1 MRKLKTFFG
10 FTAKIAF
17 LLLLVTAL
25 AGTSIAANLVGE
37 AAGSLPA
44 WNKQSFQAKPSATLL
59 YDCRGQVITELH
71 GKINRIPVKLE
82 QLPQVMQDA
91 IVSTEDERFYDHRGI
106 DYWGLGRALLN
117 DFQGR
122 SQEGASTITQQLV
135 KNVLLSPEKS
145 LSRKIR
151 EAILARQ
158 VETAFS
164 KREILETYLN
174 LIYFGEGAYGVEAA
188 SQTYF
193 GKPCSELTLPEA
205 ALLAGLPK
213 NPSRYSPFAD
223 AREARERRNTVLQV
237 MCRNG
242 YISQR
247 ELQAGQGA
255 PLPEKRNAR
264 QDSYPYPYFLDHVID
279 ELINKYGFSQEQV
292 YDGGLRVYTTLDP
305 QVQQALE
312 EVYNDP
318 ANFPPSSGTRL
329 PESAMVIL
337 QQSSGEVKGLVG
349 GRSHVVRR
357 GYNRATMLKRQPG
370 STFKP
375 LVVYAPAIELGYGPA
390 TVLDDKVE
398 VYGKDS
404 YAYAPE
410 NMGSFTRGRISMRTA
425 LNNSVNTYAVKL
437 LKMIGVNQ
445 GYDFGKRLGLLSLN
459 SQDKVLGLALGGT
472 TQGLS
477 PLELASAYAPLA
489 NRGIKVQTHSIT
501 RVLDS
506 QAKVLA
512 EEKPVGRPVMKTET
526 ADMITDL
533 LKSAV
538 DRGTG
543 KQARLQGRPV
553 AGKTGTTELP
563 GLPEFSRI
571 KQGNK
576 DAWFA
581 GYTPELVGVVWLG
594 YDITDANHYLK
605 KVYGG
610 SYPAEIWNKVFSR
623 VLAGSPPVKFAPAP
637 AAMLAAER
645 KIFPSKP
652 KSYPVSKSHPVNA
665 GPALPSEPPSPV
677 QVSPPADRPPQS
689 EPPTQA
695 GGGILGRLLNFLQ
708 RNQEQRNQE

>member
-1 MRKLKTFFG
+1 MSMLKTIFG

-17 LLLLVTAL
+17 LLLLITAL
-25 AGTSIAANLVGE
+25 AGASIAASLVGE
-37 AAGSLPA
+37 AVSDLPA
-44 WNKQSFQAKPSATLL
+44 LNKQAFRIQSSATTL
-59 YDCRGQVITELH
+59 YDARGQVITQLH
-71 GKINRIPVKLE
+71 GKINRIPVRLE
-82 QLPQVMQDA
+82 QVPQVMQDA
-91 IVSTEDERFYDHRGI
+91 MVSTEDERFYDHRGV
-106 DYWGLGRALLN
+106 DYWGLGRALFKDLR
-117 DFQGR
+117 GG

-158 VETAFS
+158 VETTFN

-193 GKPCSELTLPEA
+193 GKPCSELNLAEA

-213 NPSRYSPFAD
+213 NPSRYSPFANSRD
-223 AREARERRNTVLQV
+223 ARERRNTVLQV
-237 MCRNG
+237 MNHNG
-242 YISQR
+242 YISQQ
-247 ELQAGQGA
+247 ELQAGLGA
-255 PLPEKRNAR
+255 PLPSKRYAR
-264 QDSYPYPYFLDHVID
+264 QDDYPYPYFLDHVID

-292 YDGGLRVYTTLDP
+292 YDGGLKVYTTLDP
-305 QVQQALE
+305 QVQQSLE
-312 EVYNDP
+312 EVYSDP
-318 ANFPPSSGTRL
+318 ANFPPSSGCRL
-329 PESAMVIL
+329 PESAMVVL
-337 QQSSGEVKGLVG
+337 QQSSGEIKGLVG
-349 GRSHVVRR
+349 GRSHVIRR

-390 TVLDDKVE
+390 TVLEDKVE

-404 YAYAPE
+404 YAYAPG
-410 NMGSFTRGRISMRTA
+410 NMGNFSRGRISMRTA

-437 LKMIGVNQ
+437 LKMIGINQ
-445 GYDFGKRLGLLSLN
+445 GYDFGKRLGLMSLN

-489 NRGIKVQTHSIT
+489 NRGIKVQTHSVT
-501 RVLDS
+501 QVLDPNG
-506 QAKVLA
+506 KVLA

-538 DRGTG
+538 EKGTG
-543 KQARLQGRPV
+543 KEARLQGRPV

-610 SYPAEIWNKVFSR
+610 SYPATIWNKVFSR
-623 VLAGSPPVKFAPAP
+623 ILTGLTPSQFAPAP

-645 KIFPSKP
+645 KLFPVKP
-652 KSYPVSKSHPVNA
+652 KPQPVKA
-665 GPALPSEPPSPV
+665 PARKPIQTKPTAPG
-677 QVSPPADRPPQS
+677 QVSPPVEQTPRP
-689 EPPTQA
+689 ETPPAQA
-695 GGGILGRLLNFLQ
+695 GPGILGRLLNFLH
-708 RNQEQRNQE
+708 RN